1 MRLGATRMRLRL
13 SMRMRT
19 LFAAGAAVILA
30 LGTSGTAPAVAR
42 AEHGLWRGLAE
53 ARVFAAAREGGQQQA
68 KPAAAQPPAQT
79 PPADGQTQPPIFR
92 GGINYVRVDVII
104 SDKNGN
110 PVSDLQASDFD

>member
-19 LFAAGAAVILA
+19 LFAAGAALILA

-53 ARVFAAAREGGQQQA
+53 ARVFAAAREGGQQPA
-68 KPAAAQPPAQT
+68 PPAAAQT
-79 PPADGQTQPPIFR
+79 PPADAQTQPPPVFR

-110 PVSDLQASDFD
+110 P